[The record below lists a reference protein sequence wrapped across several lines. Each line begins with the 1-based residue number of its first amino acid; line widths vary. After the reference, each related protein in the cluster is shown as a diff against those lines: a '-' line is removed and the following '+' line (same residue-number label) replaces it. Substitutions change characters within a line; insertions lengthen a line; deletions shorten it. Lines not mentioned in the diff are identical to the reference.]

1 MNTKALKKLASGW
14 WCQSDP
20 SSHRCAEEL
29 LALLE
34 PEAERKHKSTET
46 QERFYH
52 FKPALDPLLSLDGE
66 RLFEDPAGT
75 VFMRKHGD
83 YWYASVALCDPRDQ
97 FCRRTGRLVARRKF
111 FQKPKLVMQVTYQ
124 PGSTPDYA
132 DACAMIDAAANRR
145 VTK

>member
-1 MNTKALKKLASGW
+1 MN
-14 WCQSDP
+14 
-20 SSHRCAEEL
+20 H
-29 LALLE
+29 
-34 PEAERKHKSTET
+34 HNFKSLTT
-46 QERFYH
+46 PERFYH
-52 FKPALDPLLSLDGE
+52 FLPSFIGGGDPSATSMGKTKELVPESS
-66 RLFEDPAGT
+66 GT
-75 VFMRKHGD
+75 VFMRKQGD
-83 YWYASVALCDPRDQ
+83 YWFASVALCDPRDQ

>member
-1 MNTKALKKLASGW
+1 MNTKALKKLAGGW
-14 WCQSDP
+14 SIQSDP
-20 SSHRCAEEL
+20 YSHRCAKEL
-29 LALLE
+29 MALLE

-46 QERFYH
+46 PERFYH
-52 FKPALDPLLSLDGE
+52 FKPSNISGIRDWLEPPDPS
-66 RLFEDPAGT
+66 GT
-75 VFMRKHGD
+75 VFMRKQGD
-83 YWYASVALCDPRDQ
+83 YWFASVALCDPRDR

>member
-1 MNTKALKKLASGW
+1 MN
-14 WCQSDP
+14 
-20 SSHRCAEEL
+20 H
-29 LALLE
+29 
-34 PEAERKHKSTET
+34 HNFKSLTT
-46 QERFYH
+46 PERFYH
-52 FKPALDPLLSLDGE
+52 FRPVASAEILPFGLVVYPNEPS
-66 RLFEDPAGT
+66 GT
-75 VFMRKHGD
+75 VFMRKQGD

-124 PGSTPDYA
+124 PGSTPDYT